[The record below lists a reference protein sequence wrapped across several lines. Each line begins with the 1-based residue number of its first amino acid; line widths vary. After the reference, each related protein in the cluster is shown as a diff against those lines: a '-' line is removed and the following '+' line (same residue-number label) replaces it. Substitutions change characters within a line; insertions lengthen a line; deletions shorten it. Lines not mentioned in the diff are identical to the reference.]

1 MFNKVVEFM
10 QGLTKEE
17 VYGNTVKV
25 TNVEV
30 VDIVDEYKEG
40 LYKSIEERMEEIDKE
55 FNYRLNRIRLAME
68 DEVQLTPFVKGG
80 RL

>member
-68 DEVQLTPFVKGG
+68 DEVQLTPFIKGG